1 MHLYERLGTFKM
13 DVLKEV
19 GNIGAGNAA
28 TALSR
33 LLNRTID
40 MKVPQARLMPFDC
53 IADEVGGPDQVVITI
68 YFRVEGDSPGHLF
81 FMFAP
86 EAAKVLL
93 SYLATVP
100 LEEGEGF
107 SDLELSALA
116 EIGNILAGSYL
127 SSLAD
132 FTRMTMSPTVPQV
145 AIDMAGAVLN
155 YGILQYGE
163 MGDSALL
170 IDTKFLEGCDEVQ
183 GTFFLIPD
191 PDSFSKI
198 FAALGVPL
206 HD

>member
-1 MHLYERLGTFKM
+1 MHLFERLGEFKL

-33 LLNRTID
+33 LLNRPID
-40 MKVPQARLMPFDC
+40 MAVPKVRLLPFEE
-53 IADEVGGPDQVVITI
+53 IADEVGGAEHVVIAI
-68 YFRVEGDSPGHLF
+68 YFRVEGDAPSHLF
-81 FMFAP
+81 FMFDTD
-86 EAAKVLL
+86 AAKRLL
-93 SYLATVP
+93 SH
-100 LEEGEGF
+100 LEALP
-107 SDLELSALA
+107 SDTSQCFNDMELSALS

-132 FTRMTMSPTVPQV
+132 FTHMAMSPTVPQL

-155 YGILQYGE
+155 YGIMQYGE

-170 IDTKFLEGCDEVQ
+170 IDTKFLQDCDEVQ

-191 PDSFSKI
+191 PDSFDKI
-198 FAALGVPL
+198 FAALGVPFE
-206 HD
+206 